1 MSAADV
7 SAPVPAPPWRN
18 EVYHAAFWVAFAANL
33 VVVSSNAL
41 TFRFAELV
49 NYLGG
54 TEGLAGLTVSVATLG
69 AVLARFK
76 IGEAIDRL
84 GVRKVWAACSGLGV
98 VGALTLAAAAP
109 LADTAAGSGP
119 VAGWLL
125 TRLPIFAGRLLFT
138 VGLAGQFGCSLVHI
152 QNLVPARRRT
162 EAIATFGSSGF
173 LGMMTG
179 TIAGDVI
186 FDRTDGAGRYA
197 VLFGASAACG
207 AAYLLFTL
215 WLTRKN
221 VHEPPAE
228 RASALGLLVKHW
240 PGPVTWVGG
249 AMGLGFAVS
258 TVFLTRFATQRGLA
272 GIFPFFMGYALSAF
286 TFRVLTRKW
295 SEKVG
300 RHKMIA
306 YGLAGQ
312 TVGFVL
318 LPFVSESWHLVPPA
332 VLVGFG
338 HALLFPAVVSLGT
351 ETFPLKYR
359 GTGST
364 LILGFFDLGML
375 ACAPVLGGI
384 VDYGARHGLSGGAE
398 FAPMFL
404 IAAALVCGVA
414 VCYMRTAGRGAD
426 VDVLAEAEAR
436 GEAGASRPSP
446 TDSSPAKPPAYGD
459 PRTNGRFEPIRG
471 GVPEPAGA
479 R

>member
-1 MSAADV
+1 MPSFAAP
-7 SAPVPAPPWRN
+7 SAPRN
-18 EVYHAAFWVAFAANL
+18 EVYHAAFFVAFAANL

-54 TEGLAGLTVSVATLG
+54 TERLAGLTVSVATLG

-98 VGALTLAAAAP
+98 LGALTLAAAAP
-109 LADTAAGSGP
+109 LAGAVDENTGPAAAWG
-119 VAGWLL
+119 L
-125 TRLPIFAGRLLFT
+125 TRVPIFLGRLLFT
-138 VGLAGQFGCSLVHI
+138 VGLAGQFGCSLVHV
-152 QNLVPARRRT
+152 QNIVPARRRT

-179 TIAGDVI
+179 TIVGDVI
-186 FDRTDGAGRYA
+186 FHNTAGETRYA
-197 VLFGASAACG
+197 VLFGASAAC
-207 AAYLLFTL
+207 ALTYLLFTL
-215 WLTRKN
+215 WLTR
-221 VHEPPAE
+221 HQSPPTADPEPVAAW
-228 RASALGLLVKHW
+228 RLLVRHW
-240 PGPVTWVGG
+240 PGPVVWVGG

-258 TVFLTRFATQRGLA
+258 TVFLTRFATQRGLG

-286 TFRVLTRKW
+286 TFRLLTRRW

-300 RHKMIA
+300 RHRMIA
-306 YGLAGQ
+306 LGLAGQ
-312 TVGFVL
+312 TAGFVL
-318 LPFVSESWHLVPPA
+318 LPLVTAGWHLVPPA
-332 VLVGFG
+332 ILVGFG

-351 ETFPLKYR
+351 ETFPLRYR

-384 VDYGARHGLSGGAE
+384 VDYGAHHGLGGGAE
-398 FAPMFL
+398 FTPMFL
-404 IAAALVCGVA
+404 LAAGLVCGVA
-414 VCYMRTAGRGAD
+414 VYYGRTAGRGAD
-426 VDVLAEAEAR
+426 VDLLAEAEAR
-436 GEAGASRPSP
+436 EQIGKTPER
-446 TDSSPAKPPAYGD
+446 PAKPQAGG
-459 PRTNGRFEPIRG
+459 GRFEPIRG

>member
-1 MSAADV
+1 MS
-7 SAPVPAPPWRN
+7 PAPPRRRS
-18 EVYHAAFWVAFAANL
+18 EVYHAAFWVAFGANL

-98 VGALTLAAAAP
+98 AGALTLAAAAP
-109 LADTAAGSGP
+109 LALRTPEDAGP
-119 VAGWLL
+119 ALAWCM
-125 TRLPIFAGRLLFT
+125 TRLPIFAGRLIFT

-152 QNLVPARRRT
+152 QNIVPASRRT

-179 TIAGDVI
+179 TILGDLI
-186 FDRTDGAGRYA
+186 FHRTDGAGRYA
-197 VLFGASAACG
+197 TLFAASAACAG
-207 AAYLLFTL
+207 VYLLFTL
-215 WLTRKN
+215 YLTRG
-221 VHEPPAE
+221 VRHEPPAE
-228 RASALGLLVKHW
+228 RVSALRLLRTHW

-258 TVFLTRFATQRGLA
+258 TVFLTRFATQRGLD
-272 GIFPFFMGYALSAF
+272 GIAPFFMGYATSAF
-286 TFRVLTRKW
+286 TFRVLTRRW
-295 SEKVG
+295 SASVG
-300 RHKMIA
+300 RHRMIA

-312 TVGFVL
+312 TAGFVL
-318 LPFVSESWHLVPPA
+318 LPFVTAWWHLVPPA

-351 ETFPLKYR
+351 ETFPLRYR
-359 GTGST
+359 GTAST

-375 ACAPVLGGI
+375 LCAPVLGGV
-384 VDYGARHGLSGGAE
+384 VDAGAALGLTGGAE

-404 IAAALVCGVA
+404 GAAAA
-414 VCYMRTAGRGAD
+414 VCAVGVYYAAAVGLGAD
-426 VDVLAEAEAR
+426 VDLLAEAEKR
-436 GEAGASRPSP
+436 GDLSEP
-446 TDSSPAKPPAYGD
+446 PAKPQAGA
-459 PRTNGRFEPIRG
+459 GRIEPIRADRR
-471 GVPEPAGA
+471 EPVAAG